1 MRIEVHFEQVLK
13 VWYAVDADGELGPDR
28 DIGVG
33 ETAEQAIADLLDDL
47 PYDIGERRAHT
58 DLPPA
63 DKPPVDLPRGE
74 KPSDE

>member
-47 PYDIGERRAHT
+47 PYEIGERRAST
-58 DLPPA
+58 DRPPA
-63 DKPPVDLPRGE
+63 DKPAGE

>member
-47 PYDIGERRAHT
+47 PYEIGKRRA
-58 DLPPA
+58 PA
-63 DKPPVDLPRGE
+63 EKPPGE
-74 KPSDE
+74 